1 MRRPSGLFGLVCR
14 AHPADRRGLPAL
26 LRPVQPPRS
35 RTSRRGCRGRRWTT
49 CSAPTSSAGPPLAA
63 HLQHAHRARRRRP
76 SVLGALLLGLVLG
89 VIAGYRGG
97 MLDNAL
103 IVVMDS
109 LQAFPAVILALVLLA
124 LLGSSLQN
132 VIIVITVA
140 FIPNYARVSRRAR
153 ARAEEQPVRR
163 GGALARGEPAA
174 ARRPFTSSRT
184 SSRRSSSCSRWTS
197 RAPSRS
203 EAGLSFLGLG
213 VQPPTASWGVM
224 LADGFARVE
233 DSPWG
238 VIAPGLALMI
248 TTLAFTL
255 LGETLR
261 DVFDPRLS
269 GGAAG
274 GAGDRAAAR
283 GRGPRHQLPRT
294 RRRAL
299 RALERRLASRSS
311 RARSSASSAS
321 RAAASRRS
329 PPR

>member
-1 MRRPSGLFGLVCR
+1 MAVGVAESPPAALRPAGRLNLLREVVRRPSGLFGLAVVGILVLVAAAPSLFAPDSVDGQDIPARLQGPSWSHLTGTDEIGRDLLSRLIFSCR
-14 AHPADRRGLPAL
+14 IELGVAI
-26 LRPVQPPRS
+26 
-35 RTSRRGCRGRRWTT
+35 
-49 CSAPTSSAGPPLAA
+49 
-63 HLQHAHRARRRRP
+63 P
-76 SVLGALLLGLVLG
+76 SVLGALILGLILG

-140 FIPNYARVSRRAR
+140 FIPNYARVSRALVL
-153 ARAEEQPVRR
+153 ALKNNQFVEAERSL
-163 GGALARGEPAA
+163 GASPLRLVLVHIVPNILAPLFILLAMDI
-174 ARRPFTSSRT
+174 
-184 SSRRSSSCSRWTS
+184 
-197 RAPSRS
+197 PSAITV

-224 LADGFARVE
+224 LADGFARVQ

-238 VIAPGLALMI
+238 VIAPGVALMLA
-248 TTLAFTL
+248 TLAFTL

-269 GGAAG
+269 G
-274 GAGDRAAAR
+274 
-283 GRGPRHQLPRT
+283 
-294 RRRAL
+294 
-299 RALERRLASRSS
+299 
-311 RARSSASSAS
+311 ARSW
-321 RAAASRRS
+321 RRG
-329 PPR
+329 